1 MAKAKKVLAAVGEPD
16 VLPAPAPAPIQPEA
30 DLPWLD
36 CNGNTLLEGDKA
48 HVLPDISKR
57 LSGKL
62 VTIVGNY
69 DAQSRSIEVEV
80 HDDEPNLNNPRILP
94 CYLKLL
100 AVLGDNVGAPTAVDK
115 VSVSPEAQEV
125 LENIMLVGGE
135 TRPHDFQSAAS
146 KATVDELVAAGLVEP
161 MGSEE
166 PLTYR
171 ATAAGIAAVPEED
184 ISALESFE
192 PAPMPA
198 PATKPAVKAA
208 PVTLSLVG
216 EMADAYKVG
225 LRLVP
230 LASIV
235 VTTNTRKVFDETA
248 LAELAESVK
257 AHGILQPIV
266 LRPHLT
272 EEHRY
277 ELVAGGRRYR
287 AAQLAGLAEVPA
299 TVRNLTDRE
308 FLEVQLLEN
317 LQRVDVR
324 PADEATAFAQ
334 LLKSGFP
341 SEEIAQKVGKPVKFV
356 LQRAKLAS
364 LMPFW
369 LDALEEGRL
378 PIVAA
383 NEIARLPDES
393 QAHLESLALKDYNYK
408 QPGALFSAGWIKG
421 AISQHVLRELN
432 AAAFPKHDAQLCP
445 AAGACTTCPKRSGA
459 FKQLFD
465 EQELKHDYCLDGT
478 CFETKKA
485 AFVTR
490 RQKELTKEQ
499 GKPVVRL
506 ASSGWNVPP
515 GAVSS
520 YSWSEVAPDKPGAVQ
535 ALVIDGPEAGQ
546 TKWVSLPAEK
556 EKSAEKKADRSAEIR
571 KEKIGEQ
578 HRQLLA
584 AHLYTQSLN
593 SNRVSEA
600 HLDNQIYGELRS
612 QGGPHTPLRLALVTY
627 FGWEMPEGGE
637 KALRK
642 LTPASDYQGL
652 RTWEQ
657 QNVARLSYDEK
668 LALYFALLGYQ
679 CSTFDSSNERLIKY
693 AKSVGAPVESLKKK
707 ATEVVDAPKATSKK
721 QEATA

>member
-1 MAKAKKVLAAVGEPD
+1 MAKTKKAPAPSTAAKPRGDMNGWVLCPGDGVLIISPGEEYHGLFAKVDAFPTTLELSSYVQIDGRPTTVGRVLVPNAHLRWSGPGLDQLDEMRPTRPGQRVRVVLDNESLATAEMKALDGQLGEVTELGPLSSNNVSMITVKFD
-16 VLPAPAPAPIQPEA
+16 DPALLPASVYNYDLVIVPTPVVEYVPEPEAQPAPAAKQK
-30 DLPWLD
+30 LTLD
-36 CNGNTLLEGDKA
+36 HFAGMVD
-48 HVLPDISKR
+48 
-57 LSGKL
+57 
-62 VTIVGNY
+62 
-69 DAQSRSIEVEV
+69 
-80 HDDEPNLNNPRILP
+80 
-94 CYLKLL
+94 
-100 AVLGDNVGAPTAVDK
+100 TA
-115 VSVSPEAQEV
+115 
-125 LENIMLVGGE
+125 
-135 TRPHDFQSAAS
+135 
-146 KATVDELVAAGLVEP
+146 AAGLRV
-161 MGSEE
+161 
-166 PLTYR
+166 
-171 ATAAGIAAVPEED
+171 
-184 ISALESFE
+184 
-192 PAPMPA
+192 
-198 PATKPAVKAA
+198 
-208 PVTLSLVG
+208 
-216 EMADAYKVG
+216 
-225 LRLVP
+225 VP

-248 LAELAESVK
+248 LAELAESVR

-266 LRPHLT
+266 LRPHGT
-272 EEHRY
+272 ESGKY

-287 AAQLAGLAEVPA
+287 AAQLAELAEVPA

-393 QAHLESLALKDYNYK
+393 QAHLESVAMKDYNYK
-408 QPGALFSAGWIKG
+408 QPGAVFSAGWIKG

-490 RQKELTKEQ
+490 RQKELSKEQ

-506 ASSGWNVPP
+506 ASNGWNVPP

-520 YSWSEVAPDKPGAVQ
+520 YSWSEVAADKPGAVQ
-535 ALVIDGPEAGQ
+535 ALVIDGAEAGQ
-546 TKWVSLPAEK
+546 TKWVSLPTEK

-584 AHLYTQSLN
+584 AHLYTQSLH
-593 SNRVSEA
+593 SNRVSEV

-642 LTPASDYQGL
+642 LTPASDYQGV

-693 AKSVGAPVESLKKK
+693 AKSVGAPVEGLKKR
-707 ATEVVDAPKATSKK
+707 ATEVVDAPKVTSKK